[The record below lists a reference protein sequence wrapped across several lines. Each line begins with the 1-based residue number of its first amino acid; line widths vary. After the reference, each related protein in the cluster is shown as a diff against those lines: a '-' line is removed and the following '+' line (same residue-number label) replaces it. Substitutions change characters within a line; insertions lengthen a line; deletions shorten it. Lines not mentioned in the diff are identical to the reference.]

1 SPRTADRTRSSGGA
15 WPGTWSGRRG
25 PADFQDRLRQVLG
38 ATGLGAV
45 DSALVLAYLLHPEAQ
60 AESGTRLDT
69 AGTEVGALLRTPLQ
83 RAQGRERA
91 GLRAVLARA
100 AGPIAAKAREV
111 AERREA
117 LGRAEAELEE
127 ALGRWQREGRL
138 YTAYVWLWEVP
149 KMVLLPPAV
158 VIAYFAG
165 TWVSGEYA
173 VGGGRAAVGAVLW
186 LGARLAGLVTRLAMG
201 PKEGHPS
208 AVEAAQAR
216 FRAAEERVAQ
226 ARAEAAGIDAEL
238 DRMRGAATG

>member
-1 SPRTADRTRSSGGA
+1 M
-15 WPGTWSGRRG
+15 
-25 PADFQDRLRQVLG
+25 RQVLG

-83 RAQGRERA
+83 RAQGPERA
-91 GLRAVLARA
+91 GVRAVLERA

-173 VGGGRAAVGAVLW
+173 VGGGCAAVVAVLW
-186 LGARLAGLVTRLAMG
+186 LGARLAGLFTRLAMG